1 MLMRSLTE
9 ENSLF
14 EESSCFLSRR
24 RVPSEDLTILL
35 STGSKFVPT
44 LQGTLQYLGAKL
56 QVRFTTPRT
65 AAAATV
71 PRAPLKYARRA
82 PPPPISHA
90 PRHPALTT

>member
-1 MLMRSLTE
+1 M
-9 ENSLF
+9 
-14 EESSCFLSRR
+14 SRR

-65 AAAATV
+65 AAAATL
-71 PRAPLKYARRA
+71 RALLYARRA

-90 PRHPALTT
+90 PRHPALTFEP